1 MIHPTCEIIM
11 FLWKE
16 FTKKGEY
23 LQLRH
28 KRSLWTIKLFDYQ
41 LLSLYFYPLE
51 NKLYSKDKLL
61 DRCVGWPKNRVTVDE
76 LFEMLEGKQ
85 NKDLK
90 PFEWISKVSDLYLKN
105 MAVHLNEQNEWG
117 ETVFHLAA
125 QLDDGKILAYLI
137 SKATNINVSDK
148 NGETPLHR
156 ATKAGSKKA
165 IKLLLEYGAN
175 IDSTTLQGETPLMFI
190 CKYQCSLENVKLLLA
205 YSPNIDAENCDE
217 EKALDICKKRGAD
230 QKIIRLLHPLYRQL

>member
-23 LQLRH
+23 LRLRH

-61 DRCVGWPKNRVTVDE
+61 HRCVGWPRHRVTVEE
-76 LFEMLEGKQ
+76 LFKLMERKQ
-85 NKDLK
+85 IKDLK
-90 PFEWISKVSDLYLKN
+90 PFEWIAKVSDLYLKN
-105 MAVHLNEQNEWG
+105 LAVHLNEQNAKG
-117 ETVFHLAA
+117 ETVFHIAA
-125 QLDDGKILAYLI
+125 QLDDSKVLSYLI
-137 SKATNINVSDK
+137 NKATDINTLDN

-175 IDSTTLQGETPLMFI
+175 IDSATLQGETPLMYI
-190 CKYQCSLENVKLLLA
+190 CKFQCSLDNVKLLLS
-205 YSPNIDAENCDE
+205 YSPDIDAENCDE
-217 EKALDICKKRGAD
+217 ETALDLCKRRTTD
-230 QKIIRLLHPLYRQL
+230 ERIIHLLHPLYRQL